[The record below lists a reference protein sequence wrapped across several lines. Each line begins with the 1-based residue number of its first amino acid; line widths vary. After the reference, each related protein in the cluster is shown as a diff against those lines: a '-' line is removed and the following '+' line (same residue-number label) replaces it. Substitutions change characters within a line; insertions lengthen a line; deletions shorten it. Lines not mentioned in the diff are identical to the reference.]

1 MRCAW
6 MKMGATRSKFQILM
20 ETALIKTNL
29 TSTIAFVSMEIL
41 WLRKP
46 ISIWQ
51 ELVRRTQGFWEHDIQ
66 QVFYNARH
74 LRNKQSEE

>member
-1 MRCAW
+1 

>member
-1 MRCAW
+1 
-6 MKMGATRSKFQILM
+6 
-20 ETALIKTNL
+20 
-29 TSTIAFVSMEIL
+29 MEIL